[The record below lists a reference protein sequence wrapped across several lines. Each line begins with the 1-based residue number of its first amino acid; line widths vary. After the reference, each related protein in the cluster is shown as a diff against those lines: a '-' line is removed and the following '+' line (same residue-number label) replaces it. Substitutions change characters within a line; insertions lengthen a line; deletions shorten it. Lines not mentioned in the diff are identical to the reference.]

1 MVLIGTLTNTFQI
14 FYLLFFQAREEKKKH
29 KKRMKKLES
38 LYRQN
43 LRRMRKTLET
53 KLEKSS
59 LVLEEQKQE
68 KQKRISK

>member
-14 FYLLFFQAREEKKKH
+14 FYLRFFQAREEKKKH